1 MYANKTNN
9 NKKKSI
15 NHVACFCQEI
25 YFVKKRQRSNLVSWL
40 KTSAKQSWN
49 WRTKFK
55 TEITHIMKEKKH
67 LCINIPRPSQ
77 RRSCL
82 HPDVI
87 VSVRWAFWRTPHCSA
102 AANYLQ
108 GLTPNKSALCE
119 FMLNWPWLTGV
130 PRRWNTAPSSRQARL
145 PFVPRSHPSSAALLC
160 FEVSFISPR
169 VSASQLIRPL
179 VQTPTARCWFS

>member
-1 MYANKTNN
+1 MNQARGL
-9 NKKKSI
+9 
-15 NHVACFCQEI
+15 FFQEI
-25 YFVKKRQRSNLVSWL
+25 YCWL
-40 KTSAKQSWN
+40 KSDKDPTCYRDSKHLQNKAETGERSLKLKLLILWK
-49 WRTKFK
+49 RK
-55 TEITHIMKEKKH
+55 KKH
-67 LCINIPRPSQ
+67 SCMNISRPSE
-77 RRSCL
+77 RRGCL

-119 FMLNWPWLTGV
+119 FMLNRPWLTGV
-130 PRRWNTAPSSRQARL
+130 PRRWNTAPSSRRARL

>member
-1 MYANKTNN
+1 M
-9 NKKKSI
+9 
-15 NHVACFCQEI
+15 ACFCQEI
-25 YFVKKRQRSNLVSWL
+25 YFVKKRQRPNLVSWL
-40 KTSAKQSWN
+40 KTSSKQSWN

-67 LCINIPRPSQ
+67 SCINIPRPSQ

-108 GLTPNKSALCE
+108 GLTPNKSALCK

-130 PRRWNTAPSSRQARL
+130 PRRWNTAPSSRRARL

-179 VQTPTARCWFS
+179 VQTPMARCWFS